1 MQDGHSINKQTNS
14 SCRQADQAG
23 GGGGGGGG
31 GGSKAAAVG
40 RDREKGSNVEQQEA
54 TAAGQVVGTTF
65 EKLFESAIGG
75 KECCIIASQACLCN
89 RFAPKAPGVVIPVGC
104 PAAAAERKAGK
115 KPESLMPAT
124 NLAKKLRMAQPAS
137 EKAHQLQHVK
147 SMLAEGKYTPDE
159 ARAAF
164 AQLQRVA
171 SDTGHEGS
179 DELPR
184 NFKMHDISTQQ
195 QVGPVVPALVR
206 IDRTFIVGTEE
217 IELEKKPQ
225 YKVDSFPAW
234 SLKRC
239 VLGEDPTSL
248 VANKDGKLG
257 RRFSLT
263 GRLATLP
270 EFHKALVLLQR
281 GAKNTEYIMP
291 SVERMLRAEP
301 DAFGCIDIST
311 NGDPIY
317 EDKMYAFA
325 GGFVVFVE
333 WSVFQTKS
341 HHDVKYLALTVCKR
355 KSDKAREEEVF
366 NKKKYFTL
374 NISAKRIPHLI
385 LGLEYLMAVNN
396 LRPLVDSSDV
406 VMVEQARNKGQQQKQ
421 HQQQQQQQQQQEQT
435 PPPPKGKVVRFEEGT
450 DSESEYSCD
459 ESGFATMEEDSAEAT
474 DSEES
479 SQELLPPSYLMGEE
493 EGKGDDDDDDDDDDD
508 VVPSDMEIV
517 SAAEDDSEVD
527 DDEVAVVRGDD
538 VDDDDADTDVIESEE
553 EEGMVIIRRPAKKAK
568 RG

>member
-1 MQDGHSINKQTNS
+1 METPPT
-14 SCRQADQAG
+14 
-23 GGGGGGGG
+23 
-31 GGSKAAAVG
+31 SKRAPAVS
-40 RDREKGSNVEQQEA
+40 R
-54 TAAGQVVGTTF
+54 
-65 EKLFESAIGG
+65 
-75 KECCIIASQACLCN
+75 
-89 RFAPKAPGVVIPVGC
+89 
-104 PAAAAERKAGK
+104 AAAAAARRLQLSVAKTPLSTSKKQLQQAKSSAQLLKSSSKPPTKGGSIPKPVFAAGSSLKRPAPPPQDRKSKADGT
-115 KPESLMPAT
+115 MPAT

-137 EKAHQLQHVK
+137 EKAQQLQHVK

-164 AQLQRVA
+164 AQLQRVGG
-171 SDTGHEGS
+171 SSTGHEDS

-217 IELEKKPQ
+217 IELEKKAN

-239 VLGEDPTSL
+239 VLGEDPSSL
-248 VANKDGKLG
+248 VANKEGKLG

-291 SVERMLRAEP
+291 SVERMLLAEP

-355 KSDKAREEEVF
+355 KSDKAKEDEVF

-396 LRPLVDSSDV
+396 LRPIVDSSDV
-406 VMVEQARNKGQQQKQ
+406 IMVEPSKGLV
-421 HQQQQQQQQQQEQT
+421 QQQQQQKQQQ
-435 PPPPKGKVVRFEEGT
+435 GKVIRQEET
-450 DSESEYSCD
+450 ASESEYACD
-459 ESGFATMEEDSAEAT
+459 DSGYGSLGDAELVAAA
-474 DSEES
+474 DLEES
-479 SQELLPPSYLMGEE
+479 SQELLPPNYEVGGEE
-493 EGKGDDDDDDDDDDD
+493 EDDDEEQDGVIVSAEDVGDTDEDVAEIDDDDDD
-508 VVPSDMEIV
+508 
-517 SAAEDDSEVD
+517 
-527 DDEVAVVRGDD
+527 GG
-538 VDDDDADTDVIESEE
+538 ADTDVVESEE
-553 EEGMVIIRRPAKKAK
+553 DDMVVVRKVAKIK
-568 RG
+568 RV